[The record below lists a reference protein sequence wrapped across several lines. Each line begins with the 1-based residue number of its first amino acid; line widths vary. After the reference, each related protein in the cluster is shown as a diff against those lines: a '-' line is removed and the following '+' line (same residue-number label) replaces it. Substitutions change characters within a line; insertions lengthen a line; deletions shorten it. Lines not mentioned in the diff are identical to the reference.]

1 MEFTYIITPC
11 SRPKNLRIL
20 YESIRSTFEDN
31 FLWLIV
37 GDSSKCNRHL
47 SKFDSGNVRIIDHPN
62 SYSGNLQ
69 RNTGIQW
76 VKKHCKKKFWIHFLD
91 DDNIMHPEVKN
102 HFHEFTDS
110 YDIVAVSQC
119 LKTGHPRR
127 VQFGRYE
134 NMEAS
139 EAKMK
144 TKQVDL
150 AQVFFKHSCLDD
162 LHFRKN
168 SYQADGILIQTMRE
182 KKYKFNFIKNY
193 LCYYNYLSSNIVY

>member
-1 MEFTYIITPC
+1 MNFVYIITPC
-11 SRPKNLRIL
+11 SRPKNLETL
-20 YESIRSTFEDN
+20 YKSIASTFGDN

-69 RNTGIQW
+69 RNTGIEW
-76 VKKHCKKKFWIHFLD
+76 VKKHSKGGFWIYFLD
-91 DDNIMHPEVKN
+91 DDNIIHPDIK
-102 HFHEFTDS
+102 HYFHEFTSS

-127 VQFGRYE
+127 VQFGDYE

-139 EAKMK
+139 ETKMK
-144 TKQVDL
+144 IKQVDL

-182 KKYKFNFIKNY
+182 KKYKFNFVKNY
-193 LCYYNYLSSNIVY
+193 LCYYNYLSSDIVY